1 MKLSFSTLG
10 CPNWTW
16 NEILAIAKDLGM
28 SGVELRGLGDEMYA
42 PDLKIFAP
50 DRLDGTMSKLN
61 QMGLEIPILT
71 SGAYFAD
78 KNKAEE
84 AFGEACAYIDL
95 ADKAQIPYIRVMAE
109 PTPEP
114 QNGDMRLAAKF
125 YGQLCDYAQDTS
137 VIPLIESNGQ
147 LASLGAMQ
155 DFLSAAGR
163 SNMGVLWDI
172 HHTVRFYGET
182 PGRAVSALG
191 RYIKHVHIKDSFMEN
206 GKISYRMMGYGDI
219 PALDALRELENICYG
234 GFISF
239 EWVKRWNPEL
249 EEPGIAFAYFCSYMN
264 YLLKKL

>member
-50 DRLDGTMSKLN
+50 DKLDGTMSKLN

-95 ADKAQIPYIRVMAE
+95 ADKAQIPYI
-109 PTPEP
+109 
-114 QNGDMRLAAKF
+114 L
-125 YGQLCDYAQDTS
+125 S
-137 VIPLIESNGQ
+137 LI
-147 LASLGAMQ
+147 
-155 DFLSAAGR
+155 
-163 SNMGVLWDI
+163 
-172 HHTVRFYGET
+172 
-182 PGRAVSALG
+182 
-191 RYIKHVHIKDSFMEN
+191 HI
-206 GKISYRMMGYGDI
+206 
-219 PALDALRELENICYG
+219 
-234 GFISF
+234 
-239 EWVKRWNPEL
+239 
-249 EEPGIAFAYFCSYMN
+249 
-264 YLLKKL
+264 

>member
-28 SGVELRGLGDEMYA
+28 SGVEVRGLGDEMYA
-42 PDLKIFAP
+42 PNLKIFTP
-50 DRLDGTMSKLN
+50 ENLEDTMNKLS
-61 QMGLEIPILT
+61 QMNLEIPILT

-78 KNKAEE
+78 KARADE
-84 AFGEACAYIDL
+84 AFGEACAYVDL
-95 ADKAQIPYIRVMAE
+95 AEKASIPYIRVMAE

-114 QNGDMRLAAKF
+114 QNGDLTLAAKF
-125 YGQLCDYAQDTS
+125 YGQLCDYAKDTN
-137 VIPLIESNGQ
+137 VTPLIETNGQ
-147 LASLGAMQ
+147 LASIAAMQ
-155 DFLSAAGR
+155 NFLSAAGR
-163 SNMGVLWDI
+163 DNMGVLWDI
-172 HHTVRFYGET
+172 HHTVRFYNET
-182 PGRAVSALG
+182 PGRTVSALG
-191 RYIKHVHIKDSFMEN
+191 RYIKHVHIKDSYIEN

-219 PALDALRELENICYG
+219 PALDALRELKDICYS

-249 EEPGIAFAYFCSYMN
+249 EEAGIAFAYFCSYMN

>member
-28 SGVELRGLGDEMYA
+28 GGVEVRGLGDEMYA
-42 PDLKIFAP
+42 PALKIFAA
-50 DRLDGTMSKLN
+50 DKLEGTKAKLKE
-61 QMGLEIPILT
+61 MGLTIPILS

-78 KNKAEE
+78 KSKADE

-95 ADKAQIPYIRVMAE
+95 AEKAGVPYIRVMAE

-114 QNGDMRLAAKF
+114 CNGDLTLAAKI
-125 YGQLCDYAQDTS
+125 YGQLCDYARYTS
-137 VIPLIESNGQ
+137 VTPLIETNGQ
-147 LASLGAMQ
+147 LASVNAMQ
-155 DFLSAAGR
+155 DFLSRAGR
-163 SNMGVLWDI
+163 VNMGVLWDI
-172 HHTVRFYGET
+172 HHTVRFYNET
-182 PGRAVSALG
+182 PGRVISSVG
-191 RYIKHVHIKDSFMEN
+191 RYIKHVHIKDSFADN
-206 GKISYRMMGYGDI
+206 GKINYRMMGYGDI
-219 PALDALRELENICYG
+219 PALEALKELNDICYE

-264 YLLKKL
+264 YLMKKL